1 MSAIEETPKTVAV
14 LNSSETTNSSSS
26 DDVVAPAG
34 VEAPATAAQRPAGKI
49 DVLIQGVAL
58 FSDGYNIQII
68 GYMNTVLAKL
78 YPKQM
83 TAEVKTRLSNSILIG
98 DVFGMLF
105 FGLCI
110 DRFGRRVG
118 IILTTLLLVFG
129 IIIATAS
136 HGTTVEGMFWMMVV
150 GRGIAGVGA
159 GGEYTVC
166 TSQALECADSTPEM
180 RKRRGMLVAVS
191 TNAAI
196 ISGFVASSIVSLIVI
211 AAYGGEPSDG
221 IWRICFGI
229 GIVLPLSIFF
239 FRMRLSDS
247 EQYQKHAIQRKV
259 PYWLAIKFYWKA
271 LLGCCSAWFLY
282 DFVVYPFNLLAP
294 TLVAGFSKNQSLM
307 ESIGWSAL
315 INFFALPGSFIG
327 ALLMD
332 RIGRRQTY
340 ALGWSIVCIFG
351 FVIGGAM
358 VPLQHVFPLFVVF
371 YALFQTF
378 LSVGPGD
385 CNFLVSSES
394 FPTPL
399 RGHFLGF
406 AAAVG
411 KAGAAIGTTVLSQ
424 ALASFDDKVQ
434 GQQVIFLIG
443 SALSVVGTL
452 CVWFLI
458 PDAPANLEDED
469 VRFKN
474 YLEENGYDTS
484 DMGLQ
489 TQKVES

>member
-1 MSAIEETPKTVAV
+1 MENVTRSEAGSESANDIPQK
-14 LNSSETTNSSSS
+14 
-26 DDVVAPAG
+26 DAG
-34 VEAPATAAQRPAGKI
+34 VVVTSRDDASSQEQTPPARTAGKL
-49 DVLIQGVAL
+49 DVLVQGVAL

-83 TAEVKTRLSNSILIG
+83 TSEVKTRLSNSILIG
-98 DVFGMLF
+98 DIFGMLI

-110 DRFGRRVG
+110 DSQG
-118 IILTTLLLVFG
+118 IV
-129 IIIATAS
+129 IATAA
-136 HGTTVEGMFWMMVV
+136 HGTSVEGMFWMMVI
-150 GRGIAGVGA
+150 GRGVAGVGA

-166 TSQALECADSTPEM
+166 TSQALECADSTEAM
-180 RKRRGMLVAVS
+180 RRRRGMLVAIS

-196 ISGFVASSIVSLIVI
+196 ISGFVGSSIVSLIVI
-211 AAYGGEPSDG
+211 AAYNGQASDG

-229 GIVLPLSIFF
+229 GIFLPLVIFF
-239 FRMRLSDS
+239 FRMRLVDS
-247 EQYQKHAIQRKV
+247 QQYKKHAIQKNI
-259 PYWLAIKFYWKA
+259 PYKLALKFYWKP

-282 DFVVYPFNLLAP
+282 DAVVYPFNLLAP
-294 TLVAGFSKNQSLM
+294 TLVSGFSSQQTM
-307 ESIGWSAL
+307 IQSIGWSAL
-315 INFFALPGSFIG
+315 INAFALPGAFIG

-340 ALGWSIVCIFG
+340 ALGWAIVCIFG
-351 FVIGGAM
+351 FAIGGSM
-358 VPLQHVFPLFVVF
+358 IQLNNVFPLFVTL
-371 YALFQTF
+371 YGLFQTF

-411 KAGAAIGTTVLSQ
+411 KAGAAVGTTALSA
-424 ALASFDDKVQ
+424 ALASFDDRLK
-434 GQQVIFLIG
+434 GQQAIFLIG
-443 SALSVVGTL
+443 SGISVIGTL

-458 PDAPANLEDED
+458 PNAPKHLEDED

-474 YLEENGYDTS
+474 YVEANGYDTS
-484 DMGLQ
+484 NMGL
-489 TQKVES
+489 KA

>member
-1 MSAIEETPKTVAV
+1 MESIPRVEAASNTADDALKNDIDVFSSAER
-14 LNSSETTNSSSS
+14 
-26 DDVVAPAG
+26 DDVSSQEP
-34 VEAPATAAQRPAGKI
+34 EAPARTAGKL

-83 TAEVKTRLSNSILIG
+83 TNEVKTRLSNSILVG
-98 DVFGMLF
+98 DIFGMLL

-110 DRFGRRVG
+110 DKFGRRVG
-118 IILTTLLLVFG
+118 IILTTLFLVLG
-129 IIIATAS
+129 IVIATAA
-136 HGTTVEGMFWMMVV
+136 HGVTVEGMFWMMVI
-150 GRGIAGVGA
+150 GRGVAGVGA

-166 TSQALECADSTPEM
+166 TSQALECADSTEAM
-180 RKRRGMLVAVS
+180 RRRRGMLVAVS

-196 ISGFVASSIVSLIVI
+196 ISGFVGSSIVSLIVI
-211 AAYGGEPSDG
+211 AAYNGEPHDG

-229 GIVLPLSIFF
+229 GIFLPLVIFF
-239 FRMRLSDS
+239 FRMRLVDS
-247 EQYQKHAIQRKV
+247 QQYRKHAIQKNV
-259 PYWLAIKFYWKA
+259 PYWLAIKFYWKP

-282 DFVVYPFNLLAP
+282 DAVVYPFNLLAP
-294 TLVAGFSKNQSLM
+294 TLVSGFSSSSKQTM
-307 ESIGWSAL
+307 IESIGWSAL
-315 INFFALPGSFIG
+315 INAFALPGAFIG

-340 ALGWSIVCIFG
+340 ALGWSIVCVFG
-351 FVIGGAM
+351 FAIGGSM
-358 VPLQHVFPLFVVF
+358 IQLNNVFPLFVTL
-371 YALFQTF
+371 YGLFQTF

-406 AAAVG
+406 AAAIG
-411 KAGAAIGTTVLSQ
+411 KVGAAVGTTALSA
-424 ALASFDDKVQ
+424 ALASFDDRLK
-434 GQQVIFLIG
+434 GQQAIFLIG
-443 SALSVVGTL
+443 SGISVVGTV

-458 PDAPANLEDED
+458 PDAPKHLEDED
-469 VRFKN
+469 LRFKN
-474 YLEENGYDTS
+474 YLEANGYDTTQ
-484 DMGLQ
+484 MGL
-489 TQKVES
+489 KA